1 MSYSIVLIFIIS
13 FCIGARIEVVLFRK
27 PIKIEFKISSFD
39 RFRYAFNMFFL
50 ITMVMVL
57 ELLINQWQLAKFH
70 PIDWRLRFL
79 SRAIDGGL
87 LVAIAIPIM
96 SIVFGKWAIKSN
108 LDLCSE
114 YDIIA
119 VKIYYSLSIF
129 ANCIWFLVMIRQH
142 IINDAPE
149 VQSTLNR
156 VIIWMLNV
164 VGTWIGI
171 GFHCEGRIS
180 EELKNIKR
188 STAKTK
194 GRELLRY
201 SIPFVIAFVINC
213 LLLLM
218 QTLNIK
224 LLRYIFTAIYMV
236 VMSGVFGA
244 IISVLGLKYIKCPSE
259 KRSNRKLAKAISRM
273 KETKKVSERYQTIQ
287 YSLVNEDSQKY
298 MLIHER
304 DVIWLGHENEIC
316 SCFGERKKTLENF
329 EYEECRK
336 YLAKLLADRREFVQ
350 KGLIS
355 CEEAVRTQL
364 IEQNKD

>member
-1 MSYSIVLIFIIS
+1 
-13 FCIGARIEVVLFRK
+13 
-27 PIKIEFKISSFD
+27 
-39 RFRYAFNMFFL
+39 
-50 ITMVMVL
+50 
-57 ELLINQWQLAKFH
+57 
-70 PIDWRLRFL
+70 
-79 SRAIDGGL
+79 
-87 LVAIAIPIM
+87 
-96 SIVFGKWAIKSN
+96 
-108 LDLCSE
+108 
-114 YDIIA
+114 
-119 VKIYYSLSIF
+119 
-129 ANCIWFLVMIRQH
+129 
-142 IINDAPE
+142 
-149 VQSTLNR
+149 
-156 VIIWMLNV
+156 
-164 VGTWIGI
+164 
-171 GFHCEGRIS
+171 
-180 EELKNIKR
+180 
-188 STAKTK
+188 
-194 GRELLRY
+194 
-201 SIPFVIAFVINC
+201 
-213 LLLLM
+213 
-218 QTLNIK
+218 
-224 LLRYIFTAIYMV
+224 
-236 VMSGVFGA
+236 MSGVFGA